1 MAAKFGTSGLR
12 GLVEELIG
20 PVTQDHV
27 RAFIRYLKAKRL
39 AKTGDAVFVGLDFR
53 ASSPALHEDVATAL
67 AMEGMREVS
76 LGAVPTP
83 ALAFEAMA
91 KKSAAIMITGSHIP
105 ADRNGIK
112 FYTPDGEITKADEKA
127 IVALVKKLPAGKV
140 VPVKSQSGNVRGF
153 VARNKKAFVSKSLK
167 GMRVGVYQHSSVARD
182 MLVEL
187 LRTAGAEVT
196 ALARSE
202 IFIPVDTEAVSDE
215 TLRLLKGWG
224 DTGKY
229 DAFVSADGDGDRPL
243 IADEHG
249 DVLRGDLLGLITAR
263 FLKAQNVVTPI
274 TSNSGLDAH
283 LPEGTLR
290 TKVGSPFVID
300 AMMKAKKRG
309 AKGIVG
315 FEANGGF
322 FTASR
327 FKLGRTL
334 LSPLPTRDCFLPI
347 MAVLVSARKAKN
359 PLSQFATQFG
369 LPEARAGRLENFVI
383 EKSAALMKC
392 MSQSSAQAQVFFAD
406 FGKIKKRNMIDGLR
420 LTFANGE
427 IIHLRPSGNAPEFR
441 CYVEAASAKSADDLL
456 VRAMKLLE
464 AQR

>member
-12 GLVEELIG
+12 GLVGELIG
-20 PVTQDHV
+20 PVAHDHA
-27 RAFIRYLKAKRL
+27 RAFIRHLKAKRL
-39 AKTGDAVFVGLDFR
+39 TKKGDTIFIGLDFR
-53 ASSPALHEDVATAL
+53 ASSPVLREDVAQAL
-67 AMEGMREVS
+67 ALEGMREVY

-83 ALAFEAMA
+83 ALAFEAMR
-91 KKSAAIMITGSHIP
+91 KNSASIMITGSHIP

-112 FYTPDGEITKADEKA
+112 FYKPDGEITKADEKA
-127 IVALVKKLPAGKV
+127 IIALVKKLPVGKAV
-140 VPVKSQSGNVRGF
+140 LGKSRNGNVTGF
-153 VARNKKAFVSKSLK
+153 IERNKKAFSGRPLK
-167 GMRVGVYQHSSVARD
+167 GMRVGVYQHSTVARD
-182 MLVEL
+182 VLVEL
-187 LRTAGAEVT
+187 LSGAGAV
-196 ALARSE
+196 AIPLARSDV
-202 IFIPVDTEAVSDE
+202 FVPVDTEAVSDE
-215 TLRLLKGWG
+215 TLNLLKGWG
-224 DTGKY
+224 ATDKY

-283 LPEGTLR
+283 LPRGTIR
-290 TKVGSPFVID
+290 TKVGSPFVIE

-347 MAVLVSARKAKN
+347 MAVLVSARKAKT

-369 LPEARAGRLENFVI
+369 LPEARAGRLENFAI
-383 EKSAALMKC
+383 EKSAVLVKKLTG
-392 MSQSSAQAQVFFAD
+392 SSSEAQAFFLSI
-406 FGKIKKRNMIDGLR
+406 GEIKRRNITDGLR